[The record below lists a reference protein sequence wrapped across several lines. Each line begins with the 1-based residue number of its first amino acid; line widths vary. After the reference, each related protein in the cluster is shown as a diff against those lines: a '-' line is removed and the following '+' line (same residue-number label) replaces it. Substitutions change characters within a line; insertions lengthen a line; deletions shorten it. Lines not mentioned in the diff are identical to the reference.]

1 MASKT
6 RVTSARRI
14 LVVGAPHYAAI
25 RLVWVVLAAEPS
37 TSVTLLVRPDELE
50 RAETILQKQMA
61 FRSRISVI
69 RGDSTRPGLG
79 LGSTDLFQLRERITD
94 VYHFDALYHV
104 GHAKAR
110 VEEVNIGGTRNL
122 LDFARSLR
130 NLNRF
135 NFYSTAFVSGDR
147 SGVVLEDELE
157 RGQHFRNTF
166 ERTRFTAE
174 LEVRRAS
181 MNMPVTVY
189 RPSLVV
195 GDSRTGE
202 FGPLDGPHY
211 LIGMLA
217 NSPDRL
223 PPLRPE
229 AVTFPVHLVPVDYVA
244 RAMHAISMKTSSEGQ
259 TYHLVDPNPVSNR
272 HAFRLISQLAGK
284 PRAERSTGH
293 WIARVASKVPGVDR
307 LGSGTREFLH
317 ELENQVLFNS
327 MHTAAALEGTGI
339 TCPAF
344 PDYAERLVRAVKRE
358 VGGWDATADDNLS

>member
-1 MASKT
+1 MASRT
-6 RVTSARRI
+6 RVSTGRRI
-14 LVVGAPHYAAI
+14 LVVGAPHFTAI
-25 RLVWVVLAAEPS
+25 RLVWCVLAAEPS
-37 TSVTLLVRPDELE
+37 TSVTLLVRPDAIE
-50 RAETILQKQMA
+50 RTETILQKQIA

-122 LDFARSLR
+122 IEFARTLR
-130 NLNRF
+130 SLNRF

-181 MNMPVTVY
+181 MNMPVSVF

-202 FGPLDGPHY
+202 LGPLDGPHY

-229 AVTFPVHLVPVDYVA
+229 AATFPVHLVPVDYVA
-244 RAMHAISMKTSSEGQ
+244 RAMHAISLQPSAEGKTF
-259 TYHLVDPNPVSNR
+259 HLVDSNPVSNR
-272 HAFRLISQLAGK
+272 HAFRLVSQLAGT
-284 PRAERSTGH
+284 PRAERSAGH
-293 WIARVASKVPGVDR
+293 WIARMISHVPGADR
-307 LGSGTREFLH
+307 ISSGTREFLH
-317 ELENQVLFNS
+317 ELDNHVLFNS
-327 MHTAAALEGTGI
+327 MQTSRALAGTGI
-339 TCPAF
+339 SCPSF
-344 PDYAERLVRAVKRE
+344 PDYASRLVRSVKRE
-358 VGGWDATADDNLS
+358 NDGWDGTADDNLS